1 MASTNPAVY
10 RLSIALIVFVLLT
23 FILTISTYLFFSQ
36 YVKEQQTAK
45 EARDALAQKQEEVG
59 RATDEVKRLRDVIGA
74 DAAAKVEAIESDLAA
89 LYQSDFNGVAKE
101 PMSYARLVAAVRD
114 EFRAINQARK
124 DVEAAK
130 EAQKKT
136 ADDAVA
142 AANKA
147 RDDAEKAKVAVEGE
161 RDQDRSKWEEDWK
174 QHETQL
180 SERRKEAEDAEGK
193 ARRLQALIARIR
205 DAENRVDVEKRADFR
220 AKEPEEQLDI
230 LLDSLLTS
238 TRTALR
244 NQSERVQEL
253 EAELLDTLVSLGV
266 SNDRVRELRANK
278 VKGPDNVVDKVD
290 GRIVDVD
297 ATDRTVTILFPTVSR
312 IREGLAFMVFQ
323 RGAVNPLVTDQKG
336 LVRVTAIEGSLVRA
350 RILDEQIDDPIAPSD
365 WVASR
370 LWDADEAPEVAVI
383 GFVDLNRDGVEDR
396 EAFESLLRRSGAT
409 IGTTVTPTTTIVV
422 DAGFPSGSVAA
433 GVRDTLPQIESRRKK
448 ELEQADLY
456 GHRVIAVDEALRLL
470 GANASASGR

>member
-1 MASTNPAVY
+1 MATTNPAVY

-45 EARDALAQKQEEVG
+45 EARDSLAQKQEELG
-59 RATDEVKRLRDVIGA
+59 RSTDEVKRLRDVIGA
-74 DAAAKVEAIESDLAA
+74 DAVAKVETIETDLAA

-101 PMSYARLVAAVRD
+101 PMSYVRLVAAIRD

-130 EAQKKT
+130 DAQKKT

-147 RDDAEKAKVAVEGE
+147 RDAAEKAKVDVEGE
-161 RDQDRSKWEEDWK
+161 RDQDRTKWDEDWK
-174 QHETQL
+174 KHESQL
-180 SERRKEAEDAEGK
+180 SERRKEADDAESK

-205 DAENRVDVEKRADFR
+205 DAENRVDVAKRADFR
-220 AKEPEEQLDI
+220 AKEPEEQLDM

-238 TRTALR
+238 TRNALK
-244 NQSERVQEL
+244 NQSERVKEL

-266 SNDRVRELRANK
+266 DNERVEELRARK
-278 VKGPDNVVDKVD
+278 GKGPDNVVDEVD

-297 ATDRTVTILFPTVSR
+297 ATTRTVTILFPTTSR

-323 RGAVNPLVTDQKG
+323 RGAVNPLVADQKG
-336 LVRVTAIEGSLVRA
+336 LVRVTSVEGSLVRA
-350 RILDEQIDDPIAPSD
+350 RILDERIEDPIAPSD

-370 LWDADEAPEVAVI
+370 LWDAGEAPEVVVI

-396 EAFESLLRRSGAT
+396 EALEGLLRRSGAT
-409 IGTTVTPTTTIVV
+409 IGTTVKPTTTIVV
-422 DAGFPSGSVAA
+422 DAGIPSSNVAA
-433 GVRDTLPQIESRRKK
+433 AARDTLPQIESRRIK
-448 ELEQADLY
+448 EREQADLY
-456 GHRVIAVDEALRLL
+456 GHRVIAVDEVLRLL
-470 GANASASGR
+470 GATTADSR